1 MMKKKILIIT
11 STRADF
17 GILSNLI
24 TLTQKDKSL
33 SSELVVTGSHLN
45 KGKHSSLSEIIN
57 HKSKIRKILEINFNN
72 KNLSDTI
79 NIFSDSIKKFKK
91 TYDLIKPDLILILGD
106 RFEIFA
112 AALSAFFYR
121 IPIAHIQ
128 GGELTLGAQDDAI
141 RHSITKLSNFHFV
154 TNKTHFKRVQ
164 QLGESPKNI
173 YLVGSLSS
181 ENIKKNLNKTKK
193 QIEKKFDL
201 LLKKKNLLITFHPVT
216 LQKDFGKK
224 DFLNMLSVLKSYKDY
239 GIIFTSPNADV
250 ANNFFKKE
258 IINFVKK
265 NKNAYIVESFGK
277 IYYFSILK
285 IVSCMI
291 GNSSSGILESSA
303 LKLPVINL
311 GNRQEGRFKNKNI
324 INLKSNFS
332 KDQLFKKINQ
342 ASSSKFRKKL
352 IKLRDI
358 NFKGHTSLK
367 ILKII
372 KNLNLKKITM
382 KKFYDIKF

>member
-1 MMKKKILIIT
+1 M
-11 STRADF
+11 
-17 GILSNLI
+17 I

-201 LLKKKNLLITFHPVT
+201 LLKKK
-216 LQKDFGKK
+216 
-224 DFLNMLSVLKSYKDY
+224 
-239 GIIFTSPNADV
+239 IF
-250 ANNFFKKE
+250 
-258 IINFVKK
+258 
-265 NKNAYIVESFGK
+265 
-277 IYYFSILK
+277 
-285 IVSCMI
+285 
-291 GNSSSGILESSA
+291 
-303 LKLPVINL
+303 
-311 GNRQEGRFKNKNI
+311 
-324 INLKSNFS
+324 
-332 KDQLFKKINQ
+332 
-342 ASSSKFRKKL
+342 
-352 IKLRDI
+352 
-358 NFKGHTSLK
+358 
-367 ILKII
+367 
-372 KNLNLKKITM
+372 
-382 KKFYDIKF
+382 